1 MGSDGI
7 LKRFALFAVMRL
19 LGIDDLRSQLSQSQQ
34 VITRRV
40 GRAAVLAAHL
50 HTAKRGSNDSDLPN
64 RTLYSCKK

>member
-7 LKRFALFAVMRL
+7 LKRFAVFAVMRL
-19 LGIDDLRSQLSQSQQ
+19 LGIDNLRGQLSQSQQ

-40 GRAAVLAAHL
+40 GGTAILAAHL
-50 HTAKRGSNDSDLPN
+50 HTAKQGSNDSDLPK

>member
-19 LGIDDLRSQLSQSQQ
+19 LGIDDLRSQLSKSQQ

-40 GRAAVLAAHL
+40 GGAAILAAHL
-50 HTAKRGSNDSDLPN
+50 YTAKQGSNDSDLPN